1 MECSTVLGPR
11 SAAGKLSFA
20 RRPRL
25 GAFGDRGPSLD
36 PFGRPRLRGGG
47 GGGLLLGFS
56 SRSDVGTMVAVVDQF
71 LDRLQMLNAMP
82 LSAIIAALDGQWDV
96 GLNQD
101 EL

>member
-1 MECSTVLGPR
+1 MLGPR

-47 GGGLLLGFS
+47 GLLGFS
-56 SRSDVGTMVAVVDQF
+56 SRSDVGTMVDQF
-71 LDRLQMLNAMP
+71 LDRLQMLNAIP
-82 LSAIIAALDGQWDV
+82 LSTIIAVLDEQLDV
-96 GLNQD
+96 R
-101 EL
+101 